1 MFDCV
6 RYPLAVGVLEVPTL
20 SVSLCVSLC
29 LSVCLSLSL
38 SLFILH
44 AFYESLEGLNV
55 V

>member
-38 SLFILH
+38 FILH

>member
-29 LSVCLSLSL
+29 LSVCLSL
-38 SLFILH
+38 FILH

>member
-29 LSVCLSLSL
+29 LSVCLSLS
-38 SLFILH
+38 SFYMLFTRV
-44 AFYESLEGLNV
+44 SRV
-55 V
+55 